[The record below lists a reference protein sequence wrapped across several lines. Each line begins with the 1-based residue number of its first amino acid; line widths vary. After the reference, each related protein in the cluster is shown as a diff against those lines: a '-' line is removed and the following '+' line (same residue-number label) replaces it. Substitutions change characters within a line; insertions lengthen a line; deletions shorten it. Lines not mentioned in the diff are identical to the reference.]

1 ALASVDPAVPPLG
14 EVDVDPVAG
23 QLGHATTA
31 DATRAIAT
39 PASTTTTARRAGRS
53 HARRRA
59 STSRSCAG
67 ARTRAVVARG
77 SPRSSPNVP
86 PINPPAAAEPASS
99 SAPSAVY
106 TAERLTTVTTPRPS
120 WTPNAPPYTQPR

>member
-1 ALASVDPAVPPLG
+1 GPGAEVAVALGQAEAGRVQDRMAALASVDPAVPPLG

-77 SPRSSPNVP
+77 S
-86 PINPPAAAEPASS
+86 
-99 SAPSAVY
+99 
-106 TAERLTTVTTPRPS
+106 
-120 WTPNAPPYTQPR
+120 